1 MLQYKKVRD
10 IVLGHAR
17 QLGSETV
24 DLTRATNRILVQD
37 VFANIDVPSFDKS
50 SINGF
55 ACRRADLDNELT
67 VIETVHVG
75 NFPERTISKNECAR
89 ITGGAMVPLGADCV
103 VRVEHMKI
111 ISRNGVRFIGRE
123 TKDNIRFRGE
133 KVKKGDVVLAKGTR
147 IKPQHIAILAAMDC
161 TCPCV
166 ASNANEEQY
175 NWQRISCTK

>member
-1 MLQYKKVRD
+1 MFRYKKVLNV
-10 IVLGHAR
+10 VLGHAR

-37 VFANIDVPSFDKS
+37 VFSNIDVPRFDKS

-55 ACRRADLDNELT
+55 ACRRADLGNGLT
-67 VIETVHVG
+67 VVETIHIG
-75 NFPERTISKNECAR
+75 NFPERTISKNACAR

-103 VRVEHMKI
+103 VRFEHMKS
-111 ISRNGVRFIGRE
+111 ISRNHVRFIGRE
-123 TKDNIRFRGE
+123 TKDNIRHRGE

-161 TCPCV
+161 ACPCV
-166 ASNANEEQY
+166 AINPKAELY
-175 NWQRISCTK
+175 NWQR